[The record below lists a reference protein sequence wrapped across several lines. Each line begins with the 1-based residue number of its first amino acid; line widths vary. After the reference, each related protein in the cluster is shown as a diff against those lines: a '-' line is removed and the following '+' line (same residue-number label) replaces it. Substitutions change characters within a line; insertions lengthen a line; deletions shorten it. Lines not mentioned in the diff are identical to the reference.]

1 MKQWSL
7 ALCLALALVLTAC
20 AGGDSSQNSS
30 AQSPSDA
37 GDTRQSDS
45 GAQEAAG
52 LLSSFSTTDL
62 EGNAVDQSIL
72 EDYDLTMVNVWATY
86 CTPCLQEM
94 PDLGELASEY
104 EDKGVQILGLVS
116 DVLNSDGTIS
126 SSTGS
131 VADAQHNQLINDV
144 NSGLAYFADNGAIVY
159 KKAEETETDPEQPGT
174 DPSVDPGGTGEEN
187 PAVPGTDPGS
197 DGGETA
203 PDPSVPG
210 TEPQNPGPDGADPG
224 DSSADPVSPED
235 GNGST
240 EQSGSEPSTTGSET
254 ASGGE
259 GVTAPEQDSAQNEE
273 NGAL

>member
-37 GDTRQSDS
+37 GDTSQSDS

-104 EDKGVQILGLVS
+104 ADKGVQILGLVS

-126 SSTGS
+126 DSQVET
-131 VADAQHNQLINDV
+131 AQE
-144 NSGLAYFADNGAIVY
+144 IV
-159 KKAEETETDPEQPGT
+159 EET
-174 DPSVDPGGTGEEN
+174 
-187 PAVPGTDPGS
+187 
-197 DGGETA
+197 
-203 PDPSVPG
+203 
-210 TEPQNPGPDGADPG
+210 GASYQHLLP
-224 DSSADPVSPED
+224 SADLLGLLSQIYGVPTTFFVDSA
-235 GNGST
+235 GNQVGY
-240 EQSGSEPSTTGSET
+240 
-254 ASGGE
+254 AY
-259 GVTAPEQDSAQNEE
+259 VTAMEKEDWVQVIDGVMEE
-273 NGAL
+273 AGL